1 MIILVIGLYTYI
13 PSIILIKLI
22 GINKE
27 SKMTLIFEF
36 IDVFSIKFV
45 ISIIFT
51 FFSILAN
58 FFIYYSGKKQS
69 DRINFSKLLI
79 YGGIINIIL
88 EILIYFIPDISL
100 TGAWPYQASEGRTL
114 LYYTIFQTA
123 LFVIPPILTL
133 GVFFI
138 IVGKKNG
145 EEFKVYILKG
155 GILNTVSRTIY
166 AVFVL
171 LSEIMFTLW
180 VLGIIPISTL
190 LFSVSSIPVQ
200 IIFWSQFV
208 LGVLFFIFLILHG
221 RKFDEKYLKYAGIL
235 FLVNA
240 IVDISI
246 TYIINLIYIL
256 IS

>member
-1 MIILVIGLYTYI
+1 
-13 PSIILIKLI
+13 
-22 GINKE
+22 
-27 SKMTLIFEF
+27 MTLIFKF

-45 ISIIFT
+45 ISIIGT
-51 FFSILAN
+51 SFSILAN

-79 YGGIINIIL
+79 YGGMINIIL

-100 TGAWPYQASEGRTL
+100 TGPYQASEGRTL

-138 IVGKKNG
+138 IIGKKNG
-145 EEFKVYILKG
+145 EQFKVYILKG

-171 LSEIMFTLW
+171 LIEIMATLCIM
-180 VLGIIPISTL
+180 GITTISTL
-190 LFSVSSIPVQ
+190 SFLFSSIPVQ
-200 IIFWSQFV
+200 IISWSGFA
-208 LGVLFFIFLILHG
+208 LGILFFIFLIIHS

-240 IVDISI
+240 IVFISI
-246 TYIINLIYIL
+246 AYISVLI
-256 IS
+256 